1 MFLEKD
7 EIVVITTESISRFGA
22 MGAVILQLLYYKYGN
37 IIPIDIDTWT
47 KPNGILHFVEKE
59 IVQKTINGLHRKGL
73 IEVIGTSILLS
84 ESDKKQSTKPKTDIF
99 GKEETKEKK
108 EANEVWNMAVC
119 LSEIYAETKELS
131 TPKRHLRFAQKLLD
145 MGITI
150 QEMRKL
156 YGVGG
161 WWYSNEFKGQKGSPP
176 NQSDI
181 TKTLQKARNGQT
193 ISASG
198 LKESRSRDDFFR

>member
-7 EIVVITTESISRFGA
+7 EIVVITTESISKFGA
-22 MGAVILQLLYYKYGN
+22 MGAVVLQRLYYKYGN
-37 IIPIDIDTWT
+37 IISIDIDTWT
-47 KPNGILHFVEKE
+47 KPNGILHFVDKD

-73 IEVIGTSILLS
+73 IDIIGTSILLS
-84 ESDKKQSTKPKTDIF
+84 ESDKKQGKPIKDIF
-99 GKEETKEKK
+99 GKEEKKEKK

-145 MGITI
+145 MGMTI

-181 TKTLQKARNGQT
+181 TKTLQKAR
-193 ISASG
+193 SG
-198 LKESRSRDDFFR
+198 ESLSNSTNFFS